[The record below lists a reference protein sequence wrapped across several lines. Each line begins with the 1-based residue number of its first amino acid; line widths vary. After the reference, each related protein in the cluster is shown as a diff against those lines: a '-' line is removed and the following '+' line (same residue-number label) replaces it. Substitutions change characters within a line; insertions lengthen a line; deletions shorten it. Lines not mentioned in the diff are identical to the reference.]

1 MINPIKIA
9 VIGLGYVGLPL
20 AIEFGKKY
28 NLVGFDNSKKRI
40 KELIK
45 GIDTTKENQ
54 IKKNKNIIFTN
65 NEKELSDCNVFI
77 ITVPTPVNI
86 KNKPDLRS
94 LLNATKT
101 ISKYLKHKDLV
112 IYESTVH
119 PGATDQLCIPL
130 MEKISKIKCKNT
142 NEKLKKYFYCGYSP
156 ERINPGDKQHTLK
169 SITKLVSCNSK
180 QGLTLIKKIY
190 KSIGLKIF
198 SLENIKEAESA
209 KIIENIQRDL
219 NIALINEL
227 SDIFFKMNID
237 TYKVLQAASTK
248 WNFLNFEP
256 GLVGGHCI
264 GVDPYYL
271 THATQKL
278 GYKAKLILS
287 GRKIN
292 NNVPHQIFSRL
303 KIKIRDKKIFNKKNK
318 ILIMGFTFK
327 ENCSDVRNSKVYD
340 LYNLLIKNN
349 SVDIYDPLVD
359 AFELS
364 KQYNLKKINKLK
376 ESYYDV
382 VIICV
387 KHKIFKNIGLEKIL
401 KSLKSKSILFD
412 VKNLF
417 NHDKRV
423 DMTL

>member
-28 NLVGFDNSKKRI
+28 NLVGLDSSKKRI

-130 MEKISKIKCKNT
+130 MEKISKIQCKNT

-156 ERINPGDKQHTLK
+156 ERINPGDKRHTLK
-169 SITKLVSCNSK
+169 SITKLISCNSK
-180 QGLTLIKKIY
+180 QGLTLIKKLY
-190 KSIGLKIF
+190 KSIGLKTF

-303 KIKIRDKKIFNKKNK
+303 KIKIRDKKIFKKKNK

-364 KQYNLKKINKLK
+364 KQYNLKKIDKLK

-387 KHKIFKNIGLEKIL
+387 KHEIFKIIGLEKIFR
-401 KSLKSKSILFD
+401 SLKSKSILFD